1 MYNISDTDR
10 DFEALLTPSKLREI
24 DAQFDNNFFTQEATF
39 ELLSLGVQTASK
51 LKFESSRI
59 VWNAACFVNILSY
72 DLKII
77 VRAMMNSKREWE
89 KRMYARQGALLIY
102 EAINDI
108 FELLGK
114 SFRDIIATL
123 PDKESIEASL
133 IEIRTSLNS
142 FKDMNFD
149 KIKEIRHVAAA
160 HRDQDTLKLL
170 QTIYSISWTDS
181 FNICSAFDKIVNKLG
196 AVLQTLTARVKEL
209 EGLD

>member
-1 MYNISDTDR
+1 M
-10 DFEALLTPSKLREI
+10 LTPDKLREL
-24 DAQFDNNFFTQEATF
+24 DAQFDKNFFTQEATL

-51 LKFESSRI
+51 LKFESSRVI
-59 VWNAACFVNILSY
+59 WNTACFVNILSY
-72 DLKII
+72 DLKVI
-77 VRAMMNSKREWE
+77 VRAMMHSKREWE
-89 KRMYARQGALLIY
+89 KRVYARQGALLIY
-102 EAINDI
+102 EATNDL

-123 PDKESIEASL
+123 PDKGSIEASL
-133 IEIRTSLNS
+133 TEIRADLNS
-142 FKDMNFD
+142 FKNMNFD

-196 AVLQTLTARVKEL
+196 VVLQTLTARVKEL
-209 EGLD
+209 EALD